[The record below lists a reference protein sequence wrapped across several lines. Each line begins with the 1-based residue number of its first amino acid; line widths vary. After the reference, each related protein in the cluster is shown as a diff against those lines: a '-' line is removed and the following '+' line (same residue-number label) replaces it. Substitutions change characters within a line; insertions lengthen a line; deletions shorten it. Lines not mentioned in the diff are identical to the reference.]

1 MPLIASRAGGSASGF
16 GGLRSFAPAG
26 PVDTGSMFPI
36 GAVTVGSAGA
46 SSVTFSS
53 IPSTYTHLQIRAY
66 QKATSAGDL
75 YYRLNGDTGANYS
88 RHYLY
93 GTGSSAASSGGSA
106 NESIGYVGYNPST
119 VYFQASIIDIL
130 DYTST
135 TKTKT
140 TRSSVGTDSNGSG
153 YVLFTSSVWR
163 ATPAAITTITFTS
176 GGGNFSQF
184 SQFALYGIKGA

>member
-1 MPLIASRAGGSASGF
+1 MPILGVIASSTRQGQ
-16 GGLRSFAPAG
+16 G

-46 SSVTFSS
+46 ASITFSS
-53 IPSTYTHLQIRAY
+53 IPSTYKHLQIRGY
-66 QKATSAGDL
+66 QKAASAGDL
-75 YYRLNGDTGANYS
+75 NFTLNGDTGANYT

-93 GTGSSAASSGGSA
+93 GTGSSTASSGA
-106 NESIGYVGYNPST
+106 NTSQTLGYVGYNPST

-135 TKTKT
+135 VKYKTV
-140 TRSSVGTDSNGSG
+140 RSSLGTDANGSG
-153 YVLFTSSVWR
+153 YILLTSSGWF
-163 ATPAAITTITFTS
+163 ATPAAITSITFTS